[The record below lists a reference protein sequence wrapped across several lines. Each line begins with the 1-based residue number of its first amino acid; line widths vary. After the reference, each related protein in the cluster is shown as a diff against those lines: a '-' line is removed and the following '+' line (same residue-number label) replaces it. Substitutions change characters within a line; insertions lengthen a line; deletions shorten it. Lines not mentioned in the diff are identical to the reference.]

1 MLWDIR
7 ARMKPALS
15 VIDLIPNVH
24 RTPALAALRRAV
36 IEGRPATLRLSPEDK
51 ELAFYDAQVPLISP
65 IGGRMLKALHDGGH
79 LKLKK
84 PAASRLP
91 ALDAYIAT
99 EAAFRADVA
108 AILAAEDAR
117 RARIYQIT
125 RDPGCARAD
134 EITPYLIDKVIAA
147 HLGHAGFGQM
157 QIGGLTCHREWI
169 VPAPSDEDRALPEG
183 RVVCWWLDAD
193 GKRQGDAI

>member
-36 IEGRPATLRLSPEDK
+36 VDGRPATLRLSPDDR

-65 IGGRMLKALHDGGH
+65 IGARVLKALHDGGH

-108 AILAAEDAR
+108 AILTADDNR
-117 RARIYQIT
+117 RARLAQIIA
-125 RDPGCARAD
+125 DPSSARED
-134 EITPYLIDKVIAA
+134 EITPDLIDKVVAA

-157 QIGGLTCHREWI
+157 QIGGLTCHRDWHL
-169 VPAPSDEDRALPEG
+169 PAPSDEDRVLPEG
-183 RVVCWWLDAD
+183 RVICWWLD
-193 GKRQGDAI
+193 GHGQRQGDAI